1 MLCERRDQVVA
12 GVLALCAVI
21 ALILAAT
28 AYGAGEYEPNDSRE
42 TAAGPLAGGT
52 DYTATFETDN
62 DVDWY
67 VFYIKVYSQMDFSAT
82 TVGGCGSGYIYILD
96 KDGKSVD
103 SLRIGSLNQVNH
115 RLLTLPAGRY
125 YLDVT
130 NEYGCTSDRY
140 KLRIDPAAAVTPSKV
155 CGEAIV
161 AREAVGPELAKLN
174 EKLGYVNNVVVNRTA
189 KVQATKK
196 RLKRLK
202 KNRASR
208 YAKADARR
216 DLAAAKTSLNKALE
230 KKLAL
235 ETLGGQYAAS
245 LNTANAQIATSC

>member
-1 MLCERRDQVVA
+1 MCGVNRDAFVA
-12 GVLALCAVI
+12 GFLTLCAVI
-21 ALILAAT
+21 ALALAVDAN
-28 AYGAGEYEPNDSRE
+28 AAGEYEINDTRE
-42 TAAGPLAGGT
+42 SAAGPLAGGT
-52 DYTATFETDN
+52 DYAATFETEN
-62 DVDWY
+62 DYDWY
-67 VFYIKVYSQMDFSAT
+67 VFYLKAYSQMDFAAT
-82 TVGGCGSGYIYILD
+82 TIAGCGEAHFNLLD
-96 KDGKSVD
+96 KDGKQLQEFHAGDLNIVEH
-103 SLRIGSLNQVNH
+103 LRI
-115 RLLTLPAGRY
+115 TLPAGRY
-125 YLDVT
+125 YFQVF
-130 NEYGCTSDRY
+130 NHGCTGDRY
-140 KLRIDPAAAVTPSKV
+140 KFRLDPAASVTSSRV

-174 EKLGYVNNVVVNRTA
+174 EKLGYVNNVVANRTA

-202 KNRASR
+202 KNRGSR

-216 DLAAAKTSLNKALE
+216 DLAGAKVSLNKALE